1 MEIKNYPV
9 KSIDKVLQKLINQK
23 TGESLVDFKS
33 SHSWRDWDNT
43 VIHNICLT
51 KGYVSESDTVV
62 INGQT
67 VALIPDLKTTQIWK
81 IIKDGEMDN
90 GLIVET
96 NSNGKPINYN
106 PFLSD
111 EDIRKEEKRREAYRT
126 ELKKRIEAKRKK
138 WREEEKSLG

>member
-1 MEIKNYPV
+1 MNTENYPV

-96 NSNGKPINYN
+96 NGDGKPVNYN

-111 EDIRKEEKRREAYRT
+111 EDICKQEERRETQLT
-126 ELKKRIEAKRKK
+126 ELQKRIEAKRKK
-138 WREEEKSLG
+138 WREESGV

>member
-23 TGESLVDFKS
+23 TGESLVDFES

-51 KGYVSESDTVV
+51 EGYVSELDTVI

-81 IIKDGEMDN
+81 IIKGGEMDN
-90 GLIVET
+90 GMIVET
-96 NSNGKPINYN
+96 NDDGKPVNYN

-111 EDIRKEEKRREAYRT
+111 EDIRKEEERAEAYRT
-126 ELKKRIEAKRKK
+126 ELKRRIEAKRKK

>member
-1 MEIKNYPV
+1 MNTENYPV
-9 KSIDKVLQKLINQK
+9 KSIDKVLQKFINQK

-43 VIHNICLT
+43 IIHNICLT

-96 NSNGKPINYN
+96 NSDGEPVNYN
-106 PFLSD
+106 PFLID
-111 EDIRKEEKRREAYRT
+111 EDIRKEEERRETYRT
-126 ELKKRIEAKRKK
+126 ELQKRIEAKRKK
-138 WREEEKSLG
+138 WREESIT

>member
-1 MEIKNYPV
+1 MNIKNYPV
-9 KSIDKVLQKLINQK
+9 KRIDKVLQKLVNQK
-23 TGESLVDFKS
+23 TGESLVDFES

-81 IIKDGEMDN
+81 IIKDGVMDD
-90 GLIVET
+90 GMIVET
-96 NSNGKPINYN
+96 DSDGKPVNYN

-111 EDIRKEEKRREAYRT
+111 EDIRKEEERREAYRT
-126 ELKKRIEAKRKK
+126 ELQKRIEAKLKK
-138 WREEEKSLG
+138 WREE